1 MYDAEYIGDII
12 TNCPVSGFQPNPDGV
27 IEIPELGEYI
37 NIRCTD
43 IIESAPKVRDEIL
56 EAKFIHEYGLSR
68 ENPEITGQ
76 SMNSAIVVK
85 CGLVSALIKT
95 TFSSHACA
103 MWRLP
108 RRVSPPVEL

>member
-85 CGLVSALIKT
+85 CGRVSALSAMNT
-95 TFSSHACA
+95 TFSSHAWA
-103 MWRLP
+103 MRRLAVIP
-108 RRVSPPVEL
+108 RE